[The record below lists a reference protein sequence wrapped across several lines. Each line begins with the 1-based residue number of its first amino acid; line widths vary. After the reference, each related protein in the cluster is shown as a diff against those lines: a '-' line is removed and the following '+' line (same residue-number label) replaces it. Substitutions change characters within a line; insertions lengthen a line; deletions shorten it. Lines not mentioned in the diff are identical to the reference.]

1 MQINLNTLDWKRLV
15 SYLIILLLSTLLVK
29 KCTRDNELESQINTS
44 KIEVKSLKNK
54 VAKYVDKNNKLSEE
68 VATLN
73 SKKEKIRTK
82 IIYLKSEGKSELKK
96 IPSLTTREIAV
107 YYQRRYKKPVVITQY
122 GVSLSDSI
130 AKENIKEVI
139 QKDNCIE
146 EVKLV
151 REELVIEEKR
161 SMIKDTINSN
171 LVKSNNLLVV
181 TTNIQE
187 EVIRKTEKSVKV
199 EKAKKTFWQITTG
212 AILIA
217 STYLIISN

>member
-151 REELVIEEKR
+151 REELVIEEKK

>member
-1 MQINLNTLDWKRLV
+1 MQINLNTVDWKKLV
-15 SYLIILLLSTLLVK
+15 LYFIIFLLSLLLIK
-29 KCTRDNELESQINTS
+29 ECTRNSELESQTKTS
-44 KIEVKSLKNK
+44 KGEVETLKVK
-54 VAKYVDKNNKLSEE
+54 VKQYSDKNNKLNEDL
-68 VATLN
+68 VILN
-73 SKKEKIRTK
+73 SKKEKVRVKVT
-82 IIYLKSEGKSELKK
+82 YLKSKEESELKK
-96 IPSLTTREIAV
+96 VPNLTTKEIAT
-107 YYQRRYKKPVVITQY
+107 YYQKKYKKPVVITQY

-151 REELVIEEKR
+151 KEELVIEEKK

-187 EVIRKTEKSVKV
+187 EVIRKTEKSVKT
-199 EKAKKTFWQITTG
+199 EKIKKTFWQITTG

-217 STYLIISN
+217 STYFIISN

>member
-1 MQINLNTLDWKRLV
+1 MQINLNTVDWKKLV
-15 SYLIILLLSTLLVK
+15 LYFIIFLLSLLLIK
-29 KCTRDNELESQINTS
+29 ECTRNSELESQTKTS
-44 KIEVKSLKNK
+44 KEEVKTLKVK
-54 VAKYVDKNNKLSEE
+54 VKQYSDKNNKLNEDL
-68 VATLN
+68 VILN
-73 SKKEKIRTK
+73 SKKEKVRIKVT
-82 IIYLKSEGKSELKK
+82 YLKSKEKSELKRV
-96 IPSLTTREIAV
+96 PNLTTKEIAT
-107 YYQRRYKKPVVITQY
+107 YYQKRYKKPIVITQY

-151 REELVIEEKR
+151 REELVIEEKK

-187 EVIRKTEKSVKV
+187 EVIKKAEKSVKV
-199 EKAKKTFWQITTG
+199 EKTKKTFWQITTG

-217 STYLIISN
+217 STYFIISN

>member
-1 MQINLNTLDWKRLV
+1 MQINLNTVDWKKLV
-15 SYLIILLLSTLLVK
+15 LYFIIFLLSLLLIK
-29 KCTRDNELESQINTS
+29 ECTRNSELESQTKTS
-44 KIEVKSLKNK
+44 KEEVKTLKVK
-54 VAKYVDKNNKLSEE
+54 VKQYSDKNNKLNEDL
-68 VATLN
+68 VILN
-73 SKKEKIRTK
+73 SKKEKVRIKVT
-82 IIYLKSEGKSELKK
+82 YLKSKEKSELKRV
-96 IPSLTTREIAV
+96 PNLTTKEIAT
-107 YYQRRYKKPVVITQY
+107 YYQKRYKKPIVITQY

-146 EVKLV
+146 EVELV
-151 REELVIEEKR
+151 REELVIEEKK

>member
-1 MQINLNTLDWKRLV
+1 MQINLNTVDWKKLV
-15 SYLIILLLSTLLVK
+15 PYFIIFLLSLLLIK
-29 KCTRDNELESQINTS
+29 ECTRNSELESQTKTS
-44 KIEVKSLKNK
+44 KREVETLKVK
-54 VAKYVDKNNKLSEE
+54 VKQYSDKNNKLNEDL
-68 VATLN
+68 VILN
-73 SKKEKIRTK
+73 SKKEKVRVKVT
-82 IIYLKSEGKSELKK
+82 YLKSKEESELKK
-96 IPSLTTREIAV
+96 VPNLTTKEIAT
-107 YYQRRYKKPVVITQY
+107 YYQKRYKKPVVITQY
-122 GVSLSDSI
+122 GVFLSDSI

-151 REELVIEEKR
+151 REELVIEEKK

-187 EVIRKTEKSVKV
+187 EVIKKTEKSIKV
-199 EKAKKTFWQITTG
+199 EKTKKTFWQITTG

-217 STYLIISN
+217 STYFIISN

>member
-1 MQINLNTLDWKRLV
+1 MQINLNTVDWKKLV
-15 SYLIILLLSTLLVK
+15 LYFIIFLLSLLLIK
-29 KCTRDNELESQINTS
+29 ECTRNSELESQTKTS
-44 KIEVKSLKNK
+44 KEEVKTLKVK
-54 VAKYVDKNNKLSEE
+54 VKQYSDKNNKLNEDL
-68 VATLN
+68 VILN
-73 SKKEKIRTK
+73 SKKEKVRIKVT
-82 IIYLKSEGKSELKK
+82 YLKSKEKSELKRV
-96 IPSLTTREIAV
+96 PNLTTKEIAT
-107 YYQRRYKKPVVITQY
+107 YYQKRYKKPIVITQY

-151 REELVIEEKR
+151 REELVIEEKK

-187 EVIRKTEKSVKV
+187 EVIKKAEKSVKV

-217 STYLIISN
+217 SSYFIISN

>member
-1 MQINLNTLDWKRLV
+1 MQINLNTVDWKKLV
-15 SYLIILLLSTLLVK
+15 LYFIIFLLSLLLIK
-29 KCTRDNELESQINTS
+29 ECTRNSELESQTKTS
-44 KIEVKSLKNK
+44 KEEVKTLKVK
-54 VAKYVDKNNKLSEE
+54 VKQYSDKNNKLNEDL
-68 VATLN
+68 VILN
-73 SKKEKIRTK
+73 SKKEKVRIKVT
-82 IIYLKSEGKSELKK
+82 YLKSKGKSELKK

-139 QKDNCIE
+139 QRDNCIE

-151 REELVIEEKR
+151 REELVIEEKK

>member
-1 MQINLNTLDWKRLV
+1 MQINLNTLDWERLV

-29 KCTRDNELESQINTS
+29 KCTRDNELESQIKTS
-44 KIEVKSLKNK
+44 KEEVKTLKVK
-54 VAKYVDKNNKLSEE
+54 VKQYSDKNNKLNEDL
-68 VATLN
+68 VILN
-73 SKKEKIRTK
+73 SKKEKVRIKVT
-82 IIYLKSEGKSELKK
+82 YLKSKEKSELKRV
-96 IPSLTTREIAV
+96 PNLTTKEIAT
-107 YYQRRYKKPVVITQY
+107 YYQKRYKKPIMITQY

-146 EVKLV
+146 EVELV
-151 REELVIEEKR
+151 REELVIEEKK

-217 STYLIISN
+217 STYFIISN